1 MIIINEG
8 CTIDHYWRVEARTEY
23 KNKFIEGQIISHI
36 GMGFRHSDI
45 KMNLYTGLRKRE
57 SNWRVL
63 AGFRMKVESPGAY
76 LWPDVSVFERPGQF
90 EPCGTGDGETLL
102 NPTLVAEVVTPL
114 TEALDRGAKW
124 RHYQTVPSLREYVL
138 VAHDRVRVE
147 RYLRRDDEWLYWS
160 TTDIDA
166 VVDLASVGASIPVR
180 NIYDRVTFPSER
192 KSMLIPPV
200 DVMR

>member
-23 KNKFIEGQIISHI
+23 KNEFIEGQIISHI
-36 GMGFRHSDI
+36 GSGFRHGDI
-45 KMNLYTGLRKRE
+45 K
-57 SNWRVL
+57 
-63 AGFRMKVESPGAY
+63 
-76 LWPDVSVFERPGQF
+76 
-90 EPCGTGDGETLL
+90 
-102 NPTLVAEVVTPL
+102 
-114 TEALDRGAKW
+114 LDRGAKW

-147 RYLRRDDEWLYWS
+147 RYLRRDDGWLYWS

-166 VVDLASVGASIPVR
+166 VVDLASVGGAIPVR
-180 NIYDRVTFPSER
+180 EIYDRVTFPTER

-200 DVMR
+200 DIMR